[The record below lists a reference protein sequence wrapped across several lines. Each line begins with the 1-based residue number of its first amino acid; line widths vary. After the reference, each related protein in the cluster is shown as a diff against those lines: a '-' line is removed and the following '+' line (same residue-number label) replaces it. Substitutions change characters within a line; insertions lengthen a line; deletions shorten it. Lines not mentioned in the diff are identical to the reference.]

1 MPLSSSEGE
10 RRPVITARPRSIAA
24 AAQGQSTTIHGR
36 SAAARS
42 SRAVVEGPALPMLQ
56 IQQPSKPLRCRQ
68 TPRATGAPDPTAVA
82 LDLVAA
88 DTPASPLILLRSLHH
103 R

>member
-1 MPLSSSEGE
+1 MVDLLPHDLPG
-10 RRPVITARPRSIAA
+10 
-24 AAQGQSTTIHGR
+24 
-36 SAAARS
+36 
-42 SRAVVEGPALPMLQ
+42 AVKGPALPMLQ
-56 IQQPSKPLRCRQ
+56 IQQLSKPSCCRQ

-82 LDLVAA
+82 SDLIAA